1 MKSISNGG
9 CLFCLRM
16 DLVFVST
23 IARGVELSIF
33 PSTLLHTLER
43 CTFRSVRFPSLA
55 FRASQKWIRNCLRPG
70 GNKKLR
76 AMIRN
81 RSSAPLPAR
90 PNAFHAT
97 TRFFVSRRLFAPLL
111 RAPAHRKYAA
121 HGTNGFCRGGGPL
134 CSFVTQHLLL
144 SILWTLPD
152 TPWIRRFCLVSFSLS
167 LSFFLSYI
175 RSKGIIGFENLL
187 WISAFSLFHRWS
199 ITVEMKIKLSRYGM
213 KMYFF
218 SSSTFFSYSS
228 DT

>member
-81 RSSAPLPAR
+81 RSLPLPLVQ
-90 PNAFHAT
+90 
-97 TRFFVSRRLFAPLL
+97 TRS
-111 RAPAHRKYAA
+111 
-121 HGTNGFCRGGGPL
+121 
-134 CSFVTQHLLL
+134 
-144 SILWTLPD
+144 
-152 TPWIRRFCLVSFSLS
+152 TPPHVFSCLVVCLPRYFARRHTGNMRPMERTASVGEADP
-167 LSFFLSYI
+167 YA
-175 RSKGIIGFENLL
+175 RS
-187 WISAFSLFHRWS
+187 
-199 ITVEMKIKLSRYGM
+199 
-213 KMYFF
+213 
-218 SSSTFFSYSS
+218 
-228 DT
+228 